1 MEFFRKIFGI
11 SNIVSSEDTKPKIED
26 ESDEVFLR
34 GTGNFDLEIVGE
46 SFYQDNLEVIC
57 GPRNER
63 GENREA
69 VASLILEDENKFDKN
84 NAVRVE
90 IEGKQVGYLSKKV
103 ARAYRITMKEN
114 GHLHSIVTCN
124 ANIRGGW
131 QRKNGNIGSYGVW
144 LDIPFEE
151 E

>member
-1 MEFFRKIFGI
+1 MDFFKRIFGK
-11 SNIVSSEDTKPKIED
+11 SNEDVSEVSKPKIE
-26 ESDEVFLR
+26 EEPEEVFLR
-34 GTGNFDLEIVGE
+34 GAGNFDLEIVGE
-46 SFYQDNLEVIC
+46 SFYQDNLEAIC

-69 VASLILEDENKFDKN
+69 VASLILEDENKFDRN

-103 ARAYRITMKEN
+103 ARAYRSTMKEN